1 MNINLRVVG
10 IAALLVLT
18 MLLGIRFR
26 QQRTAI
32 MLQNYR
38 ELSAV
43 ATRVAG
49 FLQGNDFGS
58 LIQMI
63 EPSARATLTESKL
76 RRRWREFVAAIG
88 APQGWELGQWNVI
101 GHIATV
107 QVHFRGA
114 TRAGTMELKLRSDG
128 RKWRIVELHFER

>member
-1 MNINLRVVG
+1 
-10 IAALLVLT
+10 
-18 MLLGIRFR
+18 
-26 QQRTAI
+26 
-32 MLQNYR
+32 
-38 ELSAV
+38 V
-43 ATRVAG
+43 ATRVANG

-63 EPSARATLTESKL
+63 EPERASDLSQKSKL

>member
-1 MNINLRVVG
+1 LQQGDFDSVV
-10 IAALLVLT
+10 LMT
-18 MLLGIRFR
+18 
-26 QQRTAI
+26 
-32 MLQNYR
+32 
-38 ELSAV
+38 
-43 ATRVAG
+43 
-49 FLQGNDFGS
+49 
-58 LIQMI
+58 
-63 EPSARATLTESKL
+63 EPGARAPLTEGEL